1 MESATGDI
9 ETTGANVPATP
20 SGSRPKRRRWK
31 KVGGFFSKYGIY
43 FALVLLVAVLAVIS
57 PPFFTAYNL
66 IDILRQI
73 SVIGILAVGQTVVII
88 TAGIDLSVGSMLA
101 LSAVMAASF
110 AHPGQ
115 YPLIVP
121 LMVGVGAGLACGA
134 LNGFLIAK
142 SRLAPFIVTL
152 GMMTAARGM
161 ALVYTSGRPVFNLSN
176 AYNEIGTGYF
186 VGIPLPVVIFVV
198 VVLLGIFMLHYTRF
212 GRYVYAVGGNDL
224 AAKVSGIN
232 TERILIAV
240 YILQGVLAGVAGIV
254 LSSRVMS
261 ASPALGE
268 GYELDAIAAAV
279 IGGTSLM
286 GGVGTITG
294 TVVGALIIGVMNNG
308 LDMLNVSSYW
318 QQIVKG
324 AIIVLAVLL
333 DKKTKTNARM
343 E

>member
-1 MESATGDI
+1 METSTDELNATGDD
-9 ETTGANVPATP
+9 AAAAL
-20 SGSRPKRRRWK
+20 SSADRRADKLRSAAR
-31 KVGGFFSKYGIY
+31 FFSKYGIY
-43 FALVLLVAVLAVIS
+43 FALILLVSVLAVIS
-57 PPFFTAYNL
+57 PPFFTAANL

-88 TAGIDLSVGSMLA
+88 TAGIDLSVGSILA

-121 LMVGVGAGLACGA
+121 LIVGLGAGLVCGA

-142 SRLAPFIVTL
+142 SKLAPFIVTL

-176 AYNEIGTGYF
+176 AYDTIGTGYLA
-186 VGIPLPVVIFVV
+186 GIPLPVVIFVMV
-198 VVLLGIFMLHYTRF
+198 ILGGIFLLHYTRF
-212 GRYVYAVGGNDL
+212 GRYVYAVGGNEL

-232 TERILIAV
+232 TEKILIYV
-240 YILQGVLAGVAGIV
+240 YILQGVLAGVAGVV

-333 DKKTKTNARM
+333 DKKSKGKS
-343 E
+343 

>member
-1 MESATGDI
+1 M
-9 ETTGANVPATP
+9 
-20 SGSRPKRRRWK
+20 
-31 KVGGFFSKYGIY
+31 
-43 FALVLLVAVLAVIS
+43 
-57 PPFFTAYNL
+57 
-66 IDILRQI
+66 DILRQI

-88 TAGIDLSVGSMLA
+88 TAGIDLSVGSILA

-121 LMVGVGAGLACGA
+121 LIVGLAGGLICGTI
-134 LNGFLIAK
+134 NGVLIAK

-176 AYNEIGTGYF
+176 GYDTIGTGYLF
-186 VGIPLPVVIFVV
+186 GIPLPVVIFIIVILFGV
-198 VVLLGIFMLHYTRF
+198 FTMRYTRF
-212 GRYVYAVGGNDL
+212 GRYVYAVGGNEM
-224 AAKVSGIN
+224 AAKASGIN
-232 TERILIAV
+232 TDRILIAV

-261 ASPALGE
+261 ASPSLGE

-286 GGVGTITG
+286 GGIGTISG

-318 QQIVKG
+318 QLIVKG
-324 AIIVLAVLL
+324 AIIVFAVFL
-333 DKKTKTNARM
+333 DKKTKG
-343 E
+343 

>member
-1 MESATGDI
+1 METPTDELKVTGNDTAAVLSPADRRI
-9 ETTGANVPATP
+9 E
-20 SGSRPKRRRWK
+20 KLRRAGR
-31 KVGGFFSKYGIY
+31 FFSKYGIY

-57 PPFFTAYNL
+57 PPFFTAANL

-88 TAGIDLSVGSMLA
+88 TAGIDLSVGSILA

-121 LMVGVGAGLACGA
+121 LMVGLGAGLVCGA

-142 SRLAPFIVTL
+142 SKLAPFIVTL

-176 AYNEIGTGYF
+176 AYDTIGTGYF
-186 VGIPLPVVIFVV
+186 AGIPLPVVIFVMV
-198 VVLLGIFMLHYTRF
+198 ILGGIFLLHYTRF
-212 GRYVYAVGGNDL
+212 GRYVYAVGGNEL
-224 AAKVSGIN
+224 AAKVSGIS
-232 TERILIAV
+232 TEKILIYV
-240 YILQGVLAGVAGIV
+240 YILQGVLAGVAGVV

-333 DKKTKTNARM
+333 DKKSKGKA
-343 E
+343 

>member
-1 MESATGDI
+1 MEISTGEV
-9 ETTGANVPATP
+9 ETRGANVPTMQSKQSP
-20 SGSRPKRRRWK
+20 RHRRWK
-31 KVGGFFSKYGIY
+31 NLGRFFSKYGIY
-43 FALVLLVAVLAVIS
+43 FALVLLIAVLAIIS

-73 SVIGILAVGQTVVII
+73 SVIGILAVGQTFVII
-88 TAGIDLSVGSMLA
+88 TAGIDLSIGSIVA

-115 YPLIVP
+115 YPLILP
-121 LMVGVGAGLACGA
+121 LLVGMGAGLVLGA
-134 LNGFLIAK
+134 INGVLIAK

-176 AYNEIGTGYF
+176 AYDFIGTGYLAR
-186 VGIPLPVVIFVV
+186 IPLPVVIFAF
-198 VVLLGIFMLHYTRF
+198 VVLIGIFILHYTRF
-212 GRYVYAVGGNDL
+212 GRYVYAVGGNEL

-261 ASPALGE
+261 ASPSLGE

-286 GGVGTITG
+286 GGIGTISG

-318 QQIVKG
+318 QLIVKG

-333 DKKTKTNARM
+333 DKRTKG
-343 E
+343 

>member
-1 MESATGDI
+1 METVTRKI
-9 ETTGANVPATP
+9 EGTGAGVKQAPIEPGPHPGN
-20 SGSRPKRRRWK
+20 WK
-31 KVGGFFSKYGIY
+31 KAGRFFSKYGIY
-43 FALVLLVAVLAVIS
+43 FALVLLVAALAVIS
-57 PPFFTAYNL
+57 PPFFTAPNI

-73 SVIGILAVGQTVVII
+73 SVIGILAVGQTIVII
-88 TAGIDLSVGSMLA
+88 TAGIDLSVGSILA

-121 LMVGVGAGLACGA
+121 LLVGIFAGFACGA
-134 LNGFLIAK
+134 INGLLIAK

-161 ALVYTSGRPVFNLSN
+161 ALVYTSGRPVFNLTN
-176 AYNEIGTGYF
+176 AYDTIGTGSLIG
-186 VGIPLPVVIFVV
+186 VPLPVVIFLVV
-198 VVLLGIFMLHYTRF
+198 ILFGVFITKFTRF
-212 GRYVYAVGGNDL
+212 GRYVYAVGGNEP
-224 AAKVSGIN
+224 AAKASGIN
-232 TERILIAV
+232 TDQILIAV
-240 YILQGVLAGVAGIV
+240 YILQGVLAGIAGIV

-261 ASPALGE
+261 ASPSLGE

-286 GGVGTITG
+286 GGVGTISG

-318 QQIVKG
+318 QLIVKG
-324 AIIVLAVLL
+324 AIIILAVLL
-333 DKKTKTNARM
+333 DKKAKS
-343 E
+343 